1 MSPATAAPLV
11 VRGLAQAASGS
22 GHAAASKAA
31 SPVASVVPLAVPA
44 GVAGGGSAERLA
56 PLATLGRGLGAS
68 AASRQR
74 RPRRLRRGVI
84 GVAVAAFAATSAV
97 LYLRRILAA
106 PAALTVPA
114 RAAPVARTVASTP
127 QASGTSADAALAQL
141 ATAALARI
149 EPLAQ
154 QVSSGG
160 IIANFGKEAERLLH
174 DLEEE
179 ALSEVD
185 GASATALVSAVDG
198 ALNSLFLQQ
207 LELLRARVAARF
219 QASSADAPETAEAR
233 FLREAAPLA
242 RPGWSVEADRLVLRR
257 ALRGKAHREIK
268 LIEERRRAEQTQRA
282 SRDVIRHLQRQLDS
296 LGESLRGMGGAS
308 PWMLWTSYVIP
319 NTPLR
324 VTGRYTKGR
333 ANIELDLQPSKDPA
347 NADAGFVESP
357 FPKNIGM
364 SLNLGL

>member
-219 QASSADAPETAEAR
+219 QAAARVADLNRTAEPFR
-233 FLREAAPLA
+233 QVPLTLQKP
-242 RPGWSVEADRLVLRR
+242 RRLASFV
-257 ALRGKAHREIK
+257 K
-268 LIEERRRAEQTQRA
+268 RRRWRARVGA
-282 SRDVIRHLQRQLDS
+282 SRPTAWCCAVRFAVKHTARSSSSRRDGAQSRRSGRREMSSDTCSGSWTASAKACAAWAVRARGCFGPPTSSRTRH
-296 LGESLRGMGGAS
+296 
-308 PWMLWTSYVIP
+308 
-319 NTPLR
+319 
-324 VTGRYTKGR
+324 
-333 ANIELDLQPSKDPA
+333 
-347 NADAGFVESP
+347 
-357 FPKNIGM
+357 
-364 SLNLGL
+364 